1 MPDNEKQFESDIEQY
16 LISPA
21 GGWVKAD
28 DSGYRAGF
36 IRDDLGALVE
46 NYALDL
52 ETLCTF
58 VKNTQPVAWAVFEK
72 RCKTDPQK
80 KFYKAFCEG
89 LERDGLVNVLRHG
102 FKYRGQEFRVMYFKP
117 ETELNQLAQTHYKG
131 NICQVIRQWHYSPR
145 NNNSVDMMLAV
156 NGIPLAAIELKNQL
170 TGQNIDKAISQW
182 KTDRDPREECF
193 QFNRRIL
200 VYFAVDLY
208 QAAMATRLKG

>member
-28 DSGYRAGF
+28 DSGYRSGF
-36 IRDDLGALVE
+36 IRDASGALVE

-72 RCKTDPQK
+72 RCKNDPK
-80 KFYKAFCEG
+80 VKFYRAFCEG
-89 LERDGLVNVLRHG
+89 LDRDGLVNVLRHG

-131 NICQVIRQWHYSPR
+131 NICQVIRQWHYSPYS
-145 NNNSVDMMLAV
+145 NNSVDMMLAV

-170 TGQNIDKAISQW
+170 TGQSIDNAMFSGKGIGIRGKHASSSTAVSWYISLWICIRQLW
-182 KTDRDPREECF
+182 R
-193 QFNRRIL
+193 QS
-200 VYFAVDLY
+200 
-208 QAAMATRLKG
+208 